1 MRFRGIAYQAHDP
14 RWSWNPLSG
23 EGARRYGGRFNRRGV
38 AALYLSLFPIT
49 AIREAQPAG
58 RPMQPLTLCAYRVDA
73 EPVFD
78 ALSAMDRQAFGVS
91 DAELRCP
98 TWELDMRNGRIPA
111 SQGLSDQLIEAGYV
125 GLRVRSY
132 APGSGPD
139 DTNVVFWKWGSR
151 RPSQVVLIDD
161 ERRLRSGPE
170 SA

>member
-1 MRFRGIAYQAHDP
+1 MRFRGAAYRAHDP

-23 EGARRYGGRFNRRGV
+23 KGARRYGGRFNRRGV
-38 AALYLSLFPIT
+38 AALYLSLLPIT

-58 RPMQPLTLCAYRVDA
+58 RPLQPLTLCAYTVDA

-78 ALSAMDRQAFGVS
+78 ALSTTKLRALGIS

-98 TWELDMRNGRIPA
+98 TWELDMWDGRIPA
-111 SQGLSDQLIEAGYV
+111 SQRLSDRLIEAGYV

-139 DTNVVFWKWGSR
+139 DTNLVFWKWGSR
-151 RPSQVVLIDD
+151 RPSRIVLIDD
-161 ERRLRSGPE
+161 EGRLAGRSE